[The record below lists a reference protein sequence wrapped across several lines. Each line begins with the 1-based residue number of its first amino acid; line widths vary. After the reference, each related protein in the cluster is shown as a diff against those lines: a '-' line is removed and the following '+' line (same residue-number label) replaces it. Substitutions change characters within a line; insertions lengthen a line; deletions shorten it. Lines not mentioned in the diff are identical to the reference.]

1 MADALFS
8 LICQT
13 LVFVLTETCVCH
25 DRHKCLSHQL
35 QVSDKTAAEACP
47 QPCPKPL

>member
-13 LVFVLTETCVCH
+13 LVFVLTETCVCC
-25 DRHKCLSHQL
+25 DKGQCLPRQA
-35 QVSDKTAAEACP
+35 QVFVTSVVSV
-47 QPCPKPL
+47 